1 MRHICPRSGLLFQDE
16 TKPAT
21 MQAAIVGGHGMG
33 DRFAIICAVI
43 GMLWATAGGTASKAI
58 ASDIIDEW
66 ANVKTPA
73 APEVKAVTLDPK
85 TTALIMG
92 DLMNQS
98 CAKRPRCVAA
108 LPAMKKLLGETRA
121 AKVAVI
127 YSTIPNTTTADIM
140 PEVAPAAD
148 EPSVTSGV
156 DKFFKTNLEQVLK
169 DRGIQTI
176 ILVGT
181 SAEGLV
187 NYTGGEAALRGFNVI
202 VPVDGM
208 ASVEAFAEQYVAWHM
223 THAPIISPKVTLTR
237 TDMIKF

>member
-1 MRHICPRSGLLFQDE
+1 M
-16 TKPAT
+16 
-21 MQAAIVGGHGMG
+21 GG
-33 DRFAIICAVI
+33 RFAIKCLVV
-43 GMLWATAGGTASKAI
+43 ATLGVTTGGIASKAI

-66 ANVKTPA
+66 TSVKTPA
-73 APEVKAVTLDPK
+73 APEIKPVTADPK

-98 CAKRPRCVAA
+98 CAKRPRCMAA
-108 LPAMKKLLGETRA
+108 LPAMKKLLGEARA

-127 YSTIPNTTTADIM
+127 YSTIPNTTAADIM
-140 PEVAPAAD
+140 SEVTPAAD

-156 DKFFKTNLEQVLK
+156 DKFFKTNLDQILK
-169 DRGIQTI
+169 DKNIQTI

-187 NYTGGEAALRGFNVI
+187 TYTGGEAALRGFNVV

>member
-1 MRHICPRSGLLFQDE
+1 M
-16 TKPAT
+16 
-21 MQAAIVGGHGMG
+21 GG
-33 DRFAIICAVI
+33 RFAIKCLVV
-43 GMLWATAGGTASKAI
+43 ATLGVTTGGIASKAI

-66 ANVKTPA
+66 TSVKTPA
-73 APEVKAVTLDPK
+73 APEIKPVTADPK

-92 DLMNQS
+92 DFMNQS

-108 LPAMKKLLGETRA
+108 LPAVKKLLGQARA

-127 YSTIPNTTTADIM
+127 YSTIPNTTAADIM
-140 PEVAPAAD
+140 SEVTPAAD

-156 DKFFKTNLEQVLK
+156 DKFFKTNLDQILK
-169 DRGIQTI
+169 DKNIQTI

-187 NYTGGEAALRGFNVI
+187 TYTGGEAALRGFNVV

-237 TDMIKF
+237 TGMIKF

>member
-1 MRHICPRSGLLFQDE
+1 M
-16 TKPAT
+16 
-21 MQAAIVGGHGMG
+21 GG
-33 DRFAIICAVI
+33 RFVILCAVV
-43 GMLWATAGGTASKAI
+43 GVVLGVTGATVSKSL
-58 ASDIIDEW
+58 ASDIIEDW
-66 ANVKTPA
+66 ANVKTPS
-73 APEVKAVTLDPK
+73 APEIKAVTVDPK

-92 DLMNQS
+92 DFMNQS

-108 LPAMKKLLGETRA
+108 LPAVKKLLGEARA

-127 YSTIPNTTTADIM
+127 YSTIPNTTSADIM
-140 PEVAPAAD
+140 PDVAPAAD

-156 DKFFKTNLEQVLK
+156 DKFFKTNLEQILK
-169 DRGIQTI
+169 DKGIQTVI
-176 ILVGT
+176 IVGT

-187 NYTGGEAALRGFNVI
+187 TYTGGEAALRGFNVV

-237 TDMIKF
+237 TSMIKF

>member
-1 MRHICPRSGLLFQDE
+1 M
-16 TKPAT
+16 
-21 MQAAIVGGHGMG
+21 GG
-33 DRFAIICAVI
+33 RFVILCAVV
-43 GMLWATAGGTASKAI
+43 GVVLGVTGATVSKSV
-58 ASDIIDEW
+58 ASDIIEDW
-66 ANVKTPA
+66 ANVKTPS
-73 APEVKAVTLDPK
+73 APEIKAVTVDPK

-92 DLMNQS
+92 DFMNQS

-108 LPAMKKLLGETRA
+108 LPAVKKLLGEARA

-127 YSTIPNTTTADIM
+127 YSTIPNTTSADIM
-140 PEVAPAAD
+140 PDVAPAAD

-156 DKFFKTNLEQVLK
+156 DKFFKTNLEQILK
-169 DRGIQTI
+169 DKGIQTVI
-176 ILVGT
+176 IVGT

-187 NYTGGEAALRGFNVI
+187 TYTGGEAALRGFNVV

>member
-1 MRHICPRSGLLFQDE
+1 
-16 TKPAT
+16 
-21 MQAAIVGGHGMG
+21 MG
-33 DRFAIICAVI
+33 SRFAIVCAVI
-43 GMLWATAGGTASKAI
+43 GLVLGVTGATVSRSL

-66 ANVKTPA
+66 ASVKTPTP
-73 APEVKAVTLDPK
+73 PEIKPVTADPK

-92 DLMNQS
+92 DFMNQS

-108 LPAMKKLLGETRA
+108 LPAIKKLLGAARA

-127 YSTIPNTTTADIM
+127 YSTIPNTTAADIM
-140 PEVAPAAD
+140 PDVAPAAD

-156 DKFFKTNLEQVLK
+156 DKFFKTNLDQILK
-169 DRGIQTI
+169 DKGIQTI

-187 NYTGGEAALRGFNVI
+187 TYTGGEAALRGFNVV

-208 ASVEAFAEQYVAWHM
+208 ASVEAFGEQYTAWHM
-223 THAPIISPKVTLTR
+223 AHAPIISPKVTLTR
-237 TDMIKF
+237 TEMIKF

>member
-1 MRHICPRSGLLFQDE
+1 M
-16 TKPAT
+16 
-21 MQAAIVGGHGMG
+21 GG
-33 DRFAIICAVI
+33 RFAIVCAVI
-43 GMLWATAGGTASKAI
+43 GMLTVTGGGTVSNAV

-66 ANVKTPA
+66 TSVKAPA
-73 APEVKAVTLDPK
+73 APEIKAVTADPK

-108 LPAMKKLLGETRA
+108 LPAMKKLLGEARA

-127 YSTIPNTTTADIM
+127 YSTIPNTTTADII

-148 EPSVTSGV
+148 EPAVTSGV
-156 DKFFKTNLEQVLK
+156 DKFFKTNLDQILK
-169 DRGIQTI
+169 DKGIQTV

-187 NYTGGEAALRGFNVI
+187 TYTGGEAALRGYNVI

>member
-1 MRHICPRSGLLFQDE
+1 M
-16 TKPAT
+16 
-21 MQAAIVGGHGMG
+21 GG
-33 DRFAIICAVI
+33 RFVILCAVV
-43 GMLWATAGGTASKAI
+43 GVVLGVTGATVSKSLAF
-58 ASDIIDEW
+58 DIIEDW
-66 ANVKTPA
+66 ANVKTPS
-73 APEVKAVTLDPK
+73 APEIKAVTVDPK

-92 DLMNQS
+92 DFMNQS

-108 LPAMKKLLGETRA
+108 LPAVKKLLGEARA

-127 YSTIPNTTTADIM
+127 YSTIPNTTSADIM
-140 PEVAPAAD
+140 PDVAPAAD

-156 DKFFKTNLEQVLK
+156 DKFFKTNLEQILK
-169 DRGIQTI
+169 DKGIQTVI
-176 ILVGT
+176 IVGT

-187 NYTGGEAALRGFNVI
+187 TYTGGEAALRGFNVV

>member
-1 MRHICPRSGLLFQDE
+1 MR
-16 TKPAT
+16 
-21 MQAAIVGGHGMG
+21 AAIVGGDAMG
-33 DRFAIICAVI
+33 DRFAVICAVVGVLGLVTG
-43 GMLWATAGGTASKAI
+43 GMGSSAV
-58 ASDIIDEW
+58 ASDVIDEW

-73 APEVKAVTLDPK
+73 APEIKAVAVDPK
-85 TTALIMG
+85 TTALLMG

-108 LPAMKKLLGETRA
+108 LPAMKKLLGEARA

-127 YSTIPNTTTADIM
+127 HSTIPNTTTADII
-140 PEVAPAAD
+140 PDVAPAAD

-156 DKFFKTNLEQVLK
+156 DKFFKTNLEQILK
-169 DRGIQTI
+169 DKGIQTLI
-176 ILVGT
+176 VVGT

-187 NYTGGEAALRGFNVI
+187 TYTGGGAALRGFNVV

-237 TDMIKF
+237 IDMIKF